1 MDTNRTF
8 VEVDYYLCSKD
19 RQSVAGDVFLSHR
32 IPDQQ
37 RTICVLADG
46 LGSGIKANVLAT
58 LTATMTMRYILDDI
72 DICRA
77 SEIIMSTLPVCKER
91 KIGYST
97 FTILDI
103 KHDGMV
109 DVIEYDNPPYVL
121 MRGQQTLDIQKNQIT
136 VKTDNIGMRDI
147 WHSRFES
154 KENDRVVFFSDGVT
168 QSGMGTATMPLGWTD
183 EQAVHHIAAT
193 CARMP
198 DISARN
204 LSREVVAAAR
214 RNDAY
219 HSKDDTTCA
228 VVYFRSPRKTLII
241 TGPPIDKQRDVELA
255 NIVREF
261 PGKKIV
267 CGGTTANIIA
277 RELDVTIS
285 TDLYGHHNYDVPP
298 TSKMEH
304 VDLVT
309 EGILT
314 LTRSVEILKKELHP
328 EKLPKDAAVQLVRI
342 LLDSDIIQFV
352 VGTKINDAHQDPNLP
367 VELDIRRNLI
377 KKFVALLN
385 DKYLKEA
392 SFKLI

>member
-1 MDTNRTF
+1 MGANRTF
-8 VEVDYYLCSKD
+8 VEVDYCQSSKNQ
-19 RQSVAGDVFLSHR
+19 QSVAGDIFLSHR
-32 IPDQQ
+32 IPDQE
-37 RTICVLADG
+37 RTICILADG

-72 DICRA
+72 DIRRA

-109 DVIEYDNPPYVL
+109 NMIEYDNPPCVL
-121 MRGQQTLDIQKNQIT
+121 MRGQRRLDVQKNRVT
-136 VKTDNIGMRDI
+136 VKSDNIGVRDI
-147 WHSRFES
+147 WHSRFRA
-154 KENDRVVFFSDGVT
+154 KENDRAVLFSDGVT

-183 EQAVHHIAAT
+183 EKAAQHIAEICT
-193 CARMP
+193 RFP
-198 DISARN
+198 DISARD
-204 LSREVVAAAR
+204 LSRNIVAVAR
-214 RNDAY
+214 KNDEF
-219 HSKDDTTCA
+219 HNKDDITCS
-228 VVYFRSPRKTLII
+228 VIYFRRPRKTLIV
-241 TGPPIDKQRDVELA
+241 TGPPIDKQRDVRLA
-255 NIVREF
+255 AIVREF

-267 CGGTTANIIA
+267 CGGTTATLIA
-277 RELDVTIS
+277 RELNDTIS
-285 TDLYGHHNYDVPP
+285 VNLDGYYFDVPP
-298 TSKMEH
+298 ASKMEH

-314 LTRSVEILKKELHP
+314 LTRCVDILEKKLAP
-328 EKLPKDAAVQLVRI
+328 ETLPNDAAVQLVKI

-377 KKFVALLN
+377 KRFVALLN

>member
-1 MDTNRTF
+1 MDTNKTF
-8 VEVDYYLCSKD
+8 VEVDYYQCSKD
-19 RQSVAGDVFLSHR
+19 QQSVAGDVFLSHR

-72 DICRA
+72 DIKRA
-77 SEIIMSTLPVCKER
+77 SEIIMATLPVCKER

-121 MRGQQTLDIQKNQIT
+121 MRGQQTLDVQKNRIT
-136 VKTDNIGMRDI
+136 VKTANIGMRDI
-147 WHSRFES
+147 WHSRFQS
-154 KENDRVVFFSDGVT
+154 QENDRVVFFSDGVT
-168 QSGMGTATMPLGWTD
+168 QSGMGTATMPLGWND
-183 EQAVHHIAAT
+183 EQAAHHIASICVQT
-193 CARMP
+193 P

-204 LSREVVAAAR
+204 LSRKVVAAAR
-214 RNDAY
+214 KNDAY

-228 VVYFRSPRKTLII
+228 VIYFRSPRKTLII
-241 TGPPIDKQRDVELA
+241 TGPPIDKKRDAELA
-255 NIVREF
+255 NIIREF

-267 CGGTTANIIA
+267 CGGTTANLVA
-277 RELDVTIS
+277 RELNVKIS
-285 TDLYGHHNYDVPP
+285 TDLCGHHHDVPP
-298 TSKMEH
+298 TSQMEH

-314 LTRSVEILKKELHP
+314 LTRSVEILTKELHP
-328 EKLPKDAAVQLVRI
+328 EKLPNDAAVQLVRI

-377 KKFVALLN
+377 KKFVTLLN